1 MYPLHQLFNL
11 YELFS
16 YNIYSSLAILLTP
29 PGKKKQKN
37 KNLLL
42 VTKNRV
48 DLALNMKKKRCIVS
62 ANYKIVILLGES
74 Y

>member
-29 PGKKKQKN
+29 PGKKN

-48 DLALNMKKKRCIVS
+48 DLALNMKKKGVLF
-62 ANYKIVILLGES
+62 LLIIKV
-74 Y
+74 